1 MFSEIG
7 KGDTREIQNTETQ
20 NFQDI
25 KSESGMTVGEANK
38 YWDNIFN
45 EKTEVSDGYYS
56 SYEARLSRTPLNNQ
70 KGHWEGKRPE
80 SKYIPSGETEK
91 GKAARDKLAEKKID
105 GIEYKNAEPD
115 FSKCAEATVE
125 ISNMTENRLDYY
137 DNDGNLKH
145 GNFSQAD
152 LKCSEQ
158 WNASQRDGRTDW
170 KPEDVREWRREN
182 NCSWH
187 ERCDTHTMD
196 LVPQEIHSYFSHFGG
211 CAECKIRDAGNLGGG
226 FDE

>member
-1 MFSEIG
+1 MFSEIS
-7 KGDTREIQNTETQ
+7 KGDAQEVKHTEAQ

-25 KSESGMTVGEANK
+25 KPESGMTVSEANK

-45 EKTEVSDGYYS
+45 EKTEVSDGYYN
-56 SYEARLSRTPLNNQ
+56 SYETRLSRTPLDNLR
-70 KGHWEGKRPE
+70 GHWEDERGE
-80 SKYIPSGETEK
+80 SKYVPSDETEE
-91 GKAARDKLAEKKID
+91 GKAARDKLAEKNMD
-105 GIEYKNAEPD
+105 GIEYKYAEPD
-115 FSKCAEATVE
+115 FSECAEATVE
-125 ISNMTENRLDYY
+125 IPNMTENRLDYY
-137 DNDGNLKH
+137 DEDGNLKR

-158 WNASQRDGRTDW
+158 WNDSQRDGRTDW
-170 KPEDVREWRREN
+170 KPEDIREWRREN

-196 LVPQEIHSYFSHFGG
+196 LVPQEIHSYFSHSGG
-211 CAECKIRDAGNLGGG
+211 CAECKVRDAADLGGG